1 MQFPAATRRA
11 LRGIRWGLGAV
22 QSLSMAQIITAAA
35 NAYGVDPA
43 LALAVAQ
50 RESGLNPNLVNPV
63 SGAAG
68 LMQLMPATFASLG
81 GTNIMDP
88 VQNANAGVRYLGMM
102 LQQFGDVA
110 EAVAAYDWGPGNLS
124 NALAQYGS
132 NWLAYAPTE
141 TQNYVLALT
150 GETPSSIASSSS
162 QNGAQQSQ
170 PGSQITTIDA
180 NTGQVV
186 PNVDV
191 SQLPQVTEAGIFPAS
206 SFSIPGGGAI
216 DLSDPTTLAALGLA
230 GIAAFFLLK
239 DL

>member
-1 MQFPAATRRA
+1 M
-11 LRGIRWGLGAV
+11 GLGAA
-22 QSLSMAQIITAAA
+22 QSLSMAQIVTAAA

-43 LALAVAQ
+43 LAVAVAQ

-68 LMQLMPATFASLG
+68 IMQLMPATFASLG

-102 LQQFGDVA
+102 LNQFGDVA

-124 NALAQYGS
+124 NALSQYGS
-132 NWLAYAPTE
+132 NWLAYAPAE

-150 GETPSSIASSSS
+150 GETPSSIAAS
-162 QNGAQQSQ
+162 AQQASASA
-170 PGSQITTIDA
+170 PVTIDTS
-180 NTGQVV
+180 TGQIV

-191 SQLPQVTEAGIFPAS
+191 SQLPQVTEAGIFPAAN
-206 SFSIPGGGAI
+206 FSLPGGGAI

-230 GIAAFFLLK
+230 GIAAFFLLR